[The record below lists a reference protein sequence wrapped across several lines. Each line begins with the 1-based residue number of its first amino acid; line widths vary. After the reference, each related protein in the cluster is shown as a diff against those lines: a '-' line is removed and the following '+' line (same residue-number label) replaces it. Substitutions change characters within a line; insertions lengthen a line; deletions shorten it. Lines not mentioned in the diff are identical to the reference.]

1 MMNVQQN
8 KQALRQVGFSRR
20 IRANVAG
27 IAITEF
33 AIILPFLLVLGT
45 GGLEAANYVMTWRRV
60 SDLTSMVADNASR
73 LGAQSVLTEQ
83 PVSETD
89 INSVFTG
96 ARLQAN
102 SLDIPNNGRII
113 LSSLER
119 NADGGQWVRWQRCF
133 GAHDHAPLYGAE
145 GAGETGT
152 AFQGMGQAGSRVVSE
167 AGSAV
172 MFVEFAYKY
181 EPLFPFASI
190 VAGNDIVETASFNIR
205 GGRDLDTITNVEDV
219 EPAVCN

>member
-1 MMNVQQN
+1 MTSAILSEHHR
-8 KQALRQVGFSRR
+8 KPFLSRLAAAR
-20 IRANVAG
+20 GG

-33 AIILPFLLVLGT
+33 AIILPFLMILGT
-45 GGLEAANYVMTWRRV
+45 GGLEAANYIMTWRRV

-73 LGAQSVLTEQ
+73 LGAQSVLNEQ
-83 PVSETD
+83 PISERD

-96 ARLQAN
+96 ARLQSN
-102 SLDIPNNGRII
+102 SLDIPRNGRII

-133 GAHDHAPLYGAE
+133 GGHTHAPQYGLE
-145 GAGETGT
+145 GAGESGT
-152 AFQGMGQAGSRVVSE
+152 AFQGMGEAGSRVVSE

-172 MFVEFAYKY
+172 MFVEFAYRY

-190 VAGNDIVETASFNIR
+190 VAGEDIVEMASFNIR
-205 GGRDLDTITNVEDV
+205 GGRDLDTVTNVE
-219 EPAVCN
+219 AVTPSDCS